1 MEVKKRFA
9 DIFKVKNLFDSL
21 MGYIDTRVELYKIQ
35 FKEEAAKVLV
45 IAVFALIFSMIG
57 LLLILF
63 LSLFISEVL
72 NTLFESRFIGYLIIC
87 LLYLLLGILVYL
99 MRNRISEVISNK
111 LFEDNNNYEDNE

>member
-1 MEVKKRFA
+1 MEEKKRFT

-45 IAVFALIFSMIG
+45 IAVFAMIFSMIG

-63 LSLFISEVL
+63 LSLFVSEVL
-72 NTLFESRFIGYLIIC
+72 NTLFESRFIGYLISC
-87 LLYLLLGILVYL
+87 LFYLLLGILVYL
-99 MRNRISEVISNK
+99 MRDKITDVINAK
-111 LFEDNNNYEDNE
+111 LFEEKDNNKDDE